1 MVNLIFLTK
10 REAKNV
16 LVNESH
22 RAKQEASEI
31 SVKDLHW
38 LTEITEGSWLSDDG
52 SLTILMPLAFL
63 EDSNLPRSFK
73 PFVLFENL
81 G

>member
-31 SVKDLHW
+31 FVKDL
-38 LTEITEGSWLSDDG
+38 LEVEEFLSAR
-52 SLTILMPLAFL
+52 MRN
-63 EDSNLPRSFK
+63 NLQGFREHHRK
-73 PFVLFENL
+73 LFFA
-81 G
+81 